1 MNAKLTHKRVRQGA
15 KTSTLDCFHPRTR
28 VLSLTK
34 ANQLFVLTMH
44 LRLLGSQG
52 SLKNGNRPPRLLG
65 LLLGSLATVCAA
77 RQYSEQKTQR
87 LKLSSARLTSHH
99 S

>member
-15 KTSTLDCFHPRTR
+15 KTFALDCFHPRTR
-28 VLSLTK
+28 VLSLPK
-34 ANQLFVLTMH
+34 ANQLLVLTMQ

-65 LLLGSLATVCAA
+65 LLLGSLATVCEA

-87 LKLSSARLTSHH
+87 PKISSARMKTHH